1 MSSKNYVNNEYLN
14 SYNADGIIISTPTG
28 STGYSLSCGGPV
40 VSPDA
45 SMTLMTPIAP
55 HTMNT
60 RSIIFP
66 AEDVI
71 EVELGPSRDGGIEQ
85 GMAYF
90 DGDTRVPMKTGDRIV
105 IKKARR
111 DTLIVKISNISF
123 LETLRKKMANI

>member
-1 MSSKNYVNNEYLN
+1 MNNRYEFR
-14 SYNADGIIISTPTG
+14 IIK
-28 STGYSLSCGGPV
+28 
-40 VSPDA
+40 D
-45 SMTLMTPIAP
+45 
-55 HTMNT
+55 NE
-60 RSIIFP
+60 
-66 AEDVI
+66 AEQAV
-71 EVELGPSRDGGIEQ
+71 RIEQ